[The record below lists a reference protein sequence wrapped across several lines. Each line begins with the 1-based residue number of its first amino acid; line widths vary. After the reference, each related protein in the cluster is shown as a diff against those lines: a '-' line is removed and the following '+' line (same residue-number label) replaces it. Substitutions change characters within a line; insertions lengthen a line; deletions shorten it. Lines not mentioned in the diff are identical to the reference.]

1 MEVDLNFHEFVSIF
15 KKSGQRVMAD
25 LKILQS
31 DCPRAFCHISK
42 EQDFSKIWDLHWNI
56 ANNIN
61 FDYRPNLE
69 KTNII

>member
-31 DCPRAFCHISK
+31 DWPRAFCHISK
-42 EQDFSKIWDLHWNI
+42 EQDFSKIWDLH
-56 ANNIN
+56 
-61 FDYRPNLE
+61 
-69 KTNII
+69 

>member
-42 EQDFSKIWDLHWNI
+42 EQDFSKIWDLH
-56 ANNIN
+56 
-61 FDYRPNLE
+61 
-69 KTNII
+69 